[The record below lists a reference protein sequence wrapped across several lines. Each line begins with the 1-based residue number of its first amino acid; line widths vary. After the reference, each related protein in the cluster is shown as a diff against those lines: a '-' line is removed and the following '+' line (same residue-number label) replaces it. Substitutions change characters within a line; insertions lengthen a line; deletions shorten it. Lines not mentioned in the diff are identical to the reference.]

1 MSGAPGE
8 LAERLRA
15 EIWRHRKL
23 YYVDARPEISDAEY
37 DALEH
42 RLEALEQEYP
52 ELITSDSP
60 TQRVGYPV
68 AGDFPQA
75 VHSSPMLSLDNVY
88 SEEELGEWEGR
99 LRRATGEEGVIS
111 YSVEHKIDGVSIAV
125 YYRNGSF
132 HQALSRGDGRV
143 GEVITGN
150 VRTIR
155 SLPLRLQGVLKDVE
169 ARGEIYF
176 PKQAFEKLNRERTG
190 RGEVAFANPRNA
202 AAGTL
207 RLQDPAVVATR
218 PLAVQFWQA
227 ARIDRADPKRHGEA
241 LDLLEQAGLPTNPHR
256 RVLEGLAPVLEYVRQ
271 WEEGRHDLP
280 YEVDGIVIKV
290 DSFELQRRAG
300 ATSKAPR
307 WAVAFK
313 YPAEQARTRLV
324 GVEVQVGRTG
334 VLTPVAK
341 LEPVRIA
348 GTTVTRATLH
358 NFEETG
364 RKDIRVGDVVIV
376 EKGGEVIPKVVGPV
390 LAERKENLPPIAA
403 PECCPV
409 CGEPV
414 LREAAEVAV
423 RCVNPLCPAR
433 MKQALW
439 HFARRSA
446 MDVEGLGPALI
457 EQLVGRGIV
466 RDVADLYTLDE
477 KTLAGLERMGR
488 KSARTLIDE
497 IERSRNRP
505 LHRLLTGI
513 GIRHV
518 GERAARIIAEHYP
531 RLSELVRAAEK
542 DETEEEL
549 AELEE
554 IGPETA
560 RSVVTFLRSPGGRR
574 LASKLLDLGLDL
586 EEPRGDAP
594 RGGPLGGKSVV
605 LTGTL
610 DRWSRR
616 EAKERLERAG
626 ARVLGSISSETD
638 FLVAGKEAGS
648 KLDKAKKLGVRILDE
663 DQLLELLGEH
673 P

>member
-1 MSGAPGE
+1 MSSVPR
-8 LAERLRA
+8 ERVEKLRA

-23 YYVDARPEISDAEY
+23 YYVDAKPEISDGEY
-37 DALEH
+37 DALEQQ
-42 RLEALEQEYP
+42 LEALEEAHP
-52 ELITSDSP
+52 ELVTPDSP

-68 AGDFPQA
+68 SGDFPQA

-88 SEEELGEWEGR
+88 SEEELVEWEGR
-99 LRRATGEEGVIS
+99 LRRATGEEDAIA

-125 YYRNGSF
+125 YYRDGTF
-132 HQALSRGDGRV
+132 RRALSRGDGRA
-143 GEVITGN
+143 GDVITGN

-155 SLPLRLQGVLKDVE
+155 SLPLRLRGGLKDVE

-176 PKQAFEKLNRERTG
+176 PKQAFERLNQERIS
-190 RGEVAFANPRNA
+190 RGEAAFANPRNA

-207 RLQDPAVVATR
+207 RLQDPAVVAAR

-227 ARIDRADPKRHGEA
+227 VRVAQADPECHSEA
-241 LDLLEQAGLPTNPHR
+241 LDLLEEAGLPTNPHR
-256 RVLEGLAPVLEYVRQ
+256 RVLEGLEPVLEYVRQ
-271 WEEGRHDLP
+271 WDEERHELP

-324 GVEVQVGRTG
+324 GIDVQVGRTG
-334 VLTPVAK
+334 VLTPVAR

-348 GTTVTRATLH
+348 GSRVTRATLH
-358 NFEETG
+358 NFEEIG

-376 EKGGEVIPKVVGPV
+376 EKGGEVIPKVVGSV
-390 LAERKENLPPIAA
+390 LAERKQSLAPIEV
-403 PECCPV
+403 PERCPV
-409 CGEPV
+409 CGEQV
-414 LREAAEVAV
+414 VREAEEVAV

-457 EQLVGRGIV
+457 DQLVERGIV
-466 RDVADLYTLDE
+466 QDVADLYALDE
-477 KTLAGLERMGR
+477 KTLAGLGRMG
-488 KSARTLIDE
+488 
-497 IERSRNRP
+497 ERSAKALLDGIESSRNKP

-531 RLSELVRAAEK
+531 RLSELVEAADK
-542 DETEEEL
+542 DEIEEEL

-560 RSVVTFLRSPGGRR
+560 RSVVTFFRSSGGRR
-574 LASKLLDLGLDL
+574 LVSKLLDHGLDL
-586 EEPRGDAP
+586 EEPRGDGR
-594 RGGPLGGKSVV
+594 RGRPLEGKTVV
-605 LTGTL
+605 LTGAL
-610 DRWSRR
+610 GRWSRS
-616 EAKERLERAG
+616 EAKERLEEAG
-626 ARVLGSISSETD
+626 ARVAGSISSKTD

-648 KLDKAKKLGVRILDE
+648 KLNKAKKLGVQILDE
-663 DQLLELLGEH
+663 DQLLDLLEDR